1 MSGKRYPEEFK
12 IEAVKQVVDR
22 GYSVSSVAT
31 RLDITTHSLYAWIKK
46 YGPDSSTNKEQSDAQ
61 AEIRRLQKELK
72 RVTDERDIFKKSRG
86 VLRKAVRLRYAFIRD
101 NICCWPVR
109 LLCRVLDVH
118 PSGFYAWFKQPY
130 SQRHQVDLRLTGQIK
145 QFWLESGCV
154 YGYRKIHLDLRDSG
168 QQCGV
173 NRVWR
178 LMNRA
183 GIKAQVGYRSP
194 RARKGEAS
202 IVSPNRL
209 QRQFNPD
216 APDKR
221 WVTDITYIRTHEG
234 WLYLAVVVD
243 LFSRKIIGWSMQS
256 RMTKDIVL
264 NALLMAVWR
273 RNPQK
278 PVLVHSDQ
286 GSQYTS
292 HEWQSFLKSHGLEG
306 SMSRR
311 GNCHDNA
318 VAESFFQLLKRER
331 IKKKIYGTREEARS
345 DIFDYIE
352 MFYNSKR
359 RHGSSNQMSPTEYEN
374 QYYQRLGSARLSV
387 AIQKSVCI
395 RLCCQP

>member
-22 GYSVSSVAT
+22 GYSVASVAT
-31 RLDITTHSLYAWIKK
+31 RLDIATHSLYAWIKK

-72 RVTDERDIFKKSRG
+72 RVTDERDILKKGRG

-101 NICCWPVR
+101 NSSCWPVR

-118 PSGFYAWFKQPY
+118 PSGFYAWLQQPH
-130 SQRHQVDLRLTGQIK
+130 SKRHQVDLRLTGQIK

-154 YGYRKIHLDLRDSG
+154 YGYRKIHVDLRDSG

-178 LMNRA
+178 LMKRV

-202 IVSPNRL
+202 IVSPNKL

-216 APDKR
+216 APDER

-273 RNPQK
+273 RNPQTK
-278 PVLVHSDQ
+278 VLVHSDQ

-359 RHGSSNQMSPTEYEN
+359 RHGSNNQMSPTEYEN
-374 QYYQRLGSARLSV
+374 QYYQRLGS
-387 AIQKSVCI
+387 
-395 RLCCQP
+395 

>member
-12 IEAVKQVVDR
+12 IEAVKQVIDR
-22 GYSVSSVAT
+22 GHSVSSVAT

-86 VLRKAVRLRYAFIRD
+86 VLREAVRLRYAFIRD
-101 NICCWPVR
+101 NSRCWPVR
-109 LLCRVLDVH
+109 QLCRVLNVH
-118 PSGFYAWFKQPY
+118 PCGFYAWFKQPY

-243 LFSRKIIGWSMQS
+243 LFSRKIIGWSMPS

-278 PVLVHSDQ
+278 QVLVHSDQ

-345 DIFDYIE
+345 DIFDYIK

-374 QYYQRLGSARLSV
+374 QYYQRLGSV
-387 AIQKSVCI
+387 
-395 RLCCQP
+395 

>member
-22 GYSVSSVAT
+22 GYSVASVAT

-101 NICCWPVR
+101 NTCCWPVR

-118 PSGFYAWFKQPY
+118 PSGFYAWLQQPH
-130 SQRHQVDLRLTGQIK
+130 SQRHQADLRLTGQIK

-178 LMNRA
+178 LMKRV

-216 APDKR
+216 APDER

-278 PVLVHSDQ
+278 QVLVHSDQ

-331 IKKKIYGTREEARS
+331 IKKKLYGTREEARS

-359 RHGSSNQMSPTEYEN
+359 RHGSSDQMSPTEYEN
-374 QYYQRLGSARLSV
+374 QYYQRL
-387 AIQKSVCI
+387 
-395 RLCCQP
+395 

>member
-31 RLDITTHSLYAWIKK
+31 RLDITTHTLYAWIKK

-61 AEIRRLQKELK
+61 AEILRLQKELK

-101 NICCWPVR
+101 NTRCWPVR

-118 PSGFYAWFKQPY
+118 PSGFYAWLQQPH
-130 SQRHQVDLRLTGQIK
+130 SQREQANQMLTGQIK

-154 YGYRKIHLDLRDSG
+154 YGYRKIHLDLRDTG

-178 LMNRA
+178 LMKRA

-194 RARKGEAS
+194 RARKGENS
-202 IVSPNRL
+202 IVAPDRL

-216 APDKR
+216 APDER

-243 LFSRKIIGWSMQS
+243 LFSRKVIGWSMQP
-256 RMTKDIVL
+256 RMTKEIVL
-264 NALLMAVWR
+264 NALLMALWR

-278 PVLVHSDQ
+278 AVLVHSDQ

-292 HEWQSFLKSHGLEG
+292 YEWQSFLKSHGLEG

-359 RHGSSNQMSPTEYEN
+359 RHGSSDKMPPTEYEN
-374 QYYQRLGSARLSV
+374 RYYRRLES
-387 AIQKSVCI
+387 I
-395 RLCCQP
+395 

>member
-46 YGPDSSTNKEQSDAQ
+46 YGPDSSTNKKQSDAQ
-61 AEIRRLQKELK
+61 AEILRLQKELK

-101 NICCWPVR
+101 NTRCWPVR

-118 PSGFYAWFKQPY
+118 PSGFYAWLQQPH
-130 SQRHQVDLRLTGQIK
+130 SQREQANQMLTGQIK

-154 YGYRKIHLDLRDSG
+154 YGYRKIHLDLRNTG

-178 LMNRA
+178 LMKRA

-194 RARKGEAS
+194 RARKGEDS
-202 IVSPNRL
+202 IVAPDRL

-216 APDKR
+216 APDER

-243 LFSRKIIGWSMQS
+243 LFSRKVIGWSMQP
-256 RMTKDIVL
+256 RMTKEIVL
-264 NALLMAVWR
+264 NALLMALWR

-278 PVLVHSDQ
+278 AVLVHSDQ

-292 HEWQSFLKSHGLEG
+292 YEWQSFLKSHGLEG

-359 RHGSSNQMSPTEYEN
+359 RHGSSDKMPPTEYEN
-374 QYYQRLGSARLSV
+374 RYYRRLESV
-387 AIQKSVCI
+387 
-395 RLCCQP
+395 

>member
-1 MSGKRYPEEFK
+1 MKKRNFSAEFK
-12 IEAVKQVVDR
+12 RESAQLVVDQKYTVADAAKAMDVGLSTMTRWVKQLRDER
-22 GYSVSSVAT
+22 QGKTPKASP
-31 RLDITTHSLYAWIKK
+31 IT
-46 YGPDSSTNKEQSDAQ
+46 PEQI
-61 AEIRRLQKELK
+61 EIRKLRKKLQRIEMENEILK
-72 RVTDERDIFKKSRG
+72 KGG

-101 NICCWPVR
+101 NTCCWPVR

-118 PSGFYAWFKQPY
+118 PSGFYSWLQQPH
-130 SQRHQVDLRLTGQIK
+130 SQRHQADLRLTGQIK

-178 LMNRA
+178 LMKRV

-202 IVSPNRL
+202 IMSPNRL

-216 APDKR
+216 APDER

-273 RNPQK
+273 RNPEKQ
-278 PVLVHSDQ
+278 VLVHSDQ

-331 IKKKIYGTREEARS
+331 IKKKIYGMREEARS

-359 RHGSSNQMSPTEYEN
+359 RHGSSEQMSPTEYEN
-374 QYYQRLGSARLSV
+374 QYYQRLGSV
-387 AIQKSVCI
+387 
-395 RLCCQP
+395 